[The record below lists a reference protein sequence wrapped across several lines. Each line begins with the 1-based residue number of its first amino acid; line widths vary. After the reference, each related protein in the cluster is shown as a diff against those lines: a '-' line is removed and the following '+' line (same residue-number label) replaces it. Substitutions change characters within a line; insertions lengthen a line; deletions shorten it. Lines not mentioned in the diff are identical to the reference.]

1 MLIQDSGYLWMWGF
15 LPGNEQEENFRRA
28 GNV

>member
-1 MLIQDSGYLWMWGF
+1 MLIQDSGYWMWGF
-15 LPGNEQEENFRRA
+15 LPGNEQEESFRRA